1 MKAISIKELK
11 IGDFVINVA
20 KVKYITEYEK
30 MVIIEFDIDAIT
42 PNIKDP
48 PLRLAYRKTDY
59 IVIKL

>member
-1 MKAISIKELK
+1 MKSISIKKLK
-11 IGDFVINVA
+11 IGDFVINIGT
-20 KVKYITEYEK
+20 VKFITEYNK
-30 MVIIEFDIDAIT
+30 LFIIEFDILAIT